1 MKHTVEILQLKGGS
15 KFLLVNAPGASGFLM
30 STFVR
35 GGTKY
40 TPKDKFEIAHLL
52 EHLAFNGTS
61 QLPSKMEFA
70 YEVEKDGAYTNATTS
85 DNTINYIYESSIKE
99 YKRIV
104 DIACGQLSS
113 PVFNQKDLESE
124 KEVIK
129 SELSRKL
136 TTDRSRCGYNGVY
149 LKLAKHSLPISK
161 RIETLQNINLQ
172 DIKNYHK
179 KYHVLKNLTI
189 IVAGDFTTNSK
200 KDLIDKLNNNLA
212 SMPVGLETPY
222 KNTINLSAVKT
233 ISVQKPK
240 FDGQTNMSF
249 DLLQPKYDMSVDAAM
264 RVLRIMYGVGEFSR
278 LHDKARSAGLSYGVS
293 VGYSLTKEIS
303 TFGFSDQTED
313 AKAFALYELCLRE
326 LNAIL
331 NGNFTQKEFD
341 RAVGFIRGRFER
353 SYDRAEELGYYY
365 EDIFIDGD
373 ELIGPDEFVG
383 LINKLKPADIVALNK
398 TFVKKGS
405 WILSLVGNN
414 INKSAYKKVTEKYF
428 G

>member
-1 MKHTVEILQLKGGS
+1 MKHNVEKINLEGGS
-15 KFLLVNAPGASGFLM
+15 KLLLVNTPGASGFLF

-40 TPKDKFEIAHLL
+40 APQNKFEIAHLL
-52 EHLAFNGTS
+52 EHLAFNGTKM
-61 QLPSKMEFA
+61 LPSKMAFA

-99 YKRIV
+99 YRRIV
-104 DIACGQLSS
+104 DIACSQLSS
-113 PVFNQKDLESE
+113 PIFKQQDLESE

-149 LKLAKHSLPISK
+149 LKLAKHSLPIPE
-161 RIETLQNINLQ
+161 RIETLQNISLQ
-172 DIKNYHK
+172 DVKSYHK
-179 KYHVLKNLTI
+179 KYHVLKNIAI
-189 IVAGDFTTNSK
+189 IVAGDFSANSK
-200 KDLIDKLNNNLA
+200 KDLLDRLNNNLA
-212 SMPVGLETPY
+212 SIAIGEETLY
-222 KNTINLSAVKT
+222 KKTIDLSAVKT

-293 VGYSLTKEIS
+293 VGYSLDKEVS

-313 AKAFALYELCLRE
+313 TKAFALYELCLRE
-326 LNAIL
+326 LSDIL
-331 NGNFTQKEFD
+331 KGNFTKKEFE

-353 SYDRAEELGYYY
+353 NYDRAEELGYYY
-365 EDIFIDGD
+365 EGMFIDD
-373 ELIGPDEFVG
+373 DDLVGPDEFVKR
-383 LINKLKPADIVALNK
+383 INKLKPSDITDLNK
-398 TFVKKGS
+398 TFVQKGS
-405 WILSLVGNN
+405 WILSLVGNG
-414 INKSAYKKVTEKYF
+414 INKSAYQKVTEKYF

>member
-1 MKHTVEILQLKGGS
+1 MKHSTEIINLKGGS
-15 KFLLVNAPGASGFLM
+15 KLLLVNTPGASGFLF

-52 EHLAFNGTS
+52 EHLAFNGTKM
-61 QLPSKMEFA
+61 LPSKMAFA

-99 YKRIV
+99 YRRIV

-113 PVFNQKDLESE
+113 PIFKQADLESE

-149 LKLAKHSLPISK
+149 LKLAKHSLPIPD
-161 RIETLQNINLQ
+161 RIETLQNISLQ
-172 DIKNYHK
+172 DIKSYHK
-179 KYHVLKNLTI
+179 KYHVLNNLAI

-200 KDLIDKLNNNLA
+200 EGLVNRINNNLSSIA
-212 SMPVGLETPY
+212 VGQETPY
-222 KNTINLSAVKT
+222 KKTINLSAVKT

-240 FDGQTNMSF
+240 FEGQTNISF
-249 DLLQPKYDMSVDAAM
+249 DLLQPKYDISIDAAM

-293 VGYSLTKEIS
+293 VGYSLDKEIS

-313 AKAFALYELCLRE
+313 SKAFALYELCLRE
-326 LNAIL
+326 LQDIL
-331 NGNFTQKEFD
+331 KGNFTKKEFE

-365 EDIFIDGD
+365 EGMFVDGD
-373 ELIGPDEFVG
+373 NLVGPDEFVK
-383 LINKLKPADIVALNK
+383 LINKLKPSDIVALNK

-414 INKSAYKKVTEKYF
+414 IDKFAYQKVTERYF

>member
-1 MKHTVEILQLKGGS
+1 M
-15 KFLLVNAPGASGFLM
+15 LLVNTPGTSGFLF

-40 TPKDKFEIAHLL
+40 APQNKFEMAHLL

-61 QLPSKMEFA
+61 QLPSKMKFA

-99 YKRIV
+99 YRRIV

-113 PVFNQKDLESE
+113 PIFNQQDLESE

-136 TTDRSRCGYNGVY
+136 TTDRSRCDYNGIY
-149 LKLAKHSLPISK
+149 LKLTKHTLPIDS
-161 RIETLQNINLQ
+161 RIKTLKNISLQ
-172 DIKNYHK
+172 DIVSYHK
-179 KYHVLKNLTI
+179 KYHVLKNLAI

-200 KDLIDKLNNNLA
+200 KDLLDRLDKNLA
-212 SMPVGLETPY
+212 SIAVGKETPY
-222 KNTINLSAVKT
+222 KKTIDLSAVKT

-249 DLLQPKYDMSVDAAM
+249 DLLQPKYDMSIDAAM

-278 LHDKARSAGLSYGVS
+278 LHDKARAAGLSYGVS
-293 VGYSLTKEIS
+293 VGYSLDREVS

-326 LNAIL
+326 LSNIL
-331 NGNFTQKEFD
+331 KGNFTKKEFE

-365 EDIFIDGD
+365 EDMFIDGD

-414 INKSAYKKVTEKYF
+414 INKSAYQKVTEKYF